1 MTISAAYQKVEVQ
14 EEKKVSDQTVLAG
27 EKHICLA
34 SLHRQQKK
42 NENHESNLK
51 INIQMI
57 YDAYI
62 SLPQLRKNFDFVNK
76 PFSHDTKRHGH
87 ALKQH

>member
-1 MTISAAYQKVEVQ
+1 MTISAAHQEVEVQ

-34 SLHRQQKK
+34 SLRRQQKK
-42 NENHESNLK
+42 KDHESNLK
-51 INIQMI
+51 INFQMM

-62 SLPQLRKNFDFVNK
+62 SLPRLRKNFDFGSK